1 MARRERG
8 ARNPV
13 GGREEGARRGGVE
26 DRAAQGVEERNP
38 AAGITADGSD
48 RETRL
53 FAVISPAI
61 ETPHHGSPRA
71 IDGNQMSTARS
82 RKRDR
87 YLGSAFWAIVSLLL
101 GWTLY
106 VYWWWVVLHDDQP
119 DPLARML
126 VAIAVLAALLLL
138 ATMGWIGHN
147 QRLARRGG
155 RGKASRLRTAVFDRD
170 ALDRPIEFADLR
182 RIRAASIVI
191 VHSDAASKRFAPGYR
206 DDAKAIDHRRGTGT
220 RG

>member
-1 MARRERG
+1 MRLEPARLIRVHPSVIVNVGRVRE
-8 ARNPV
+8 AFPV
-13 GGREEGARRGGVE
+13 S
-26 DRAAQGVEERNP
+26 N
-38 AAGITADGSD
+38 
-48 RETRL
+48 ETTVHRQTIINHPIGWPPD
-53 FAVISPAI
+53 ASSWQSSCS
-61 ETPHHGSPRA
+61 ESR
-71 IDGNQMSTARS
+71 QMSTSRS

-87 YLGSAFWAIVSLLL
+87 YLGSAFWGIVSLLF

-126 VAIAVLAALLLL
+126 VAIAVLAAVVLVM
-138 ATMGWIGHN
+138 TYGWIGHN

-170 ALDRPIEFADLR
+170 ALGRPIVITDLGA
-182 RIRAASIVI
+182 IRAASVVV
-191 VHSDAASKRFAPGYR
+191 VHSDAATKRFAPGHR
-206 DDAKAIDHRRGTGT
+206 DHAKAIDHPRGTGT